1 MADEKKE
8 ATKEYVVVFDQLGYH
23 TGEFVNQGPG
33 MQQLAVT
40 KTAVRGDV
48 VHLNEA
54 DAERHLEAG
63 AVIAKSDKRAK
74 QVKAN
79 TQPVGGVRRDAD
91 VSIAPVALEETEPAV
106 AGGEGAKRAPAGSLG
121 SKAELQRLTV
131 TELKQLAAD
140 HGVTVE
146 RGDTKPKLAAKL
158 AKLDTGTAAG
168 EVGEG
173 EPGPNPGQKDD
184 ESPPPP
190 SQPDTP
196 PDE

>member
-1 MADEKKE
+1 
-8 ATKEYVVVFDQLGYH
+8 
-23 TGEFVNQGPG
+23 
-33 MQQLAVT
+33 
-40 KTAVRGDV
+40 
-48 VHLNEA
+48 
-54 DAERHLEAG
+54 
-63 AVIAKSDKRAK
+63 VIAKSDKRAK

-79 TQPVGGVRRDAD
+79 EQPVGGVRRDVEA
-91 VSIAPVALEETEPAV
+91 SIAPVALEETEPAV

-131 TELKQLAAD
+131 TELKQLAAE

-158 AKLDTGTAAG
+158 AKIDTAHRRGDTGA
-168 EVGEG
+168 G

-184 ESPPPP
+184 ESPPPET
-190 SQPDTP
+190 QPDTP